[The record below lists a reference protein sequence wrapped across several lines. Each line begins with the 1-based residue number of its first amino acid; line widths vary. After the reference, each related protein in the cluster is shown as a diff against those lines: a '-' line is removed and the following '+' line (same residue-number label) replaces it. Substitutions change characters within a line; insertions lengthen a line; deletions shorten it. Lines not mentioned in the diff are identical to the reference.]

1 MTTTRPDK
9 MLETLPQTLPE
20 CSALRCHAGHDGA
33 ALQSLA
39 WVARFRAQSAHYL
52 GLPWPLASSPGAGPL
67 RPAALSARA
76 AAETASA

>member
-1 MTTTRPDK
+1 MTTTNPDK
-9 MLETLPQTLPE
+9 MLATLPQTLPE
-20 CSALRCHAGHDGA
+20 CSAMRCHAGHEAA

-52 GLPWPLASSPGAGPL
+52 GLPWPLAPSPAAAHL